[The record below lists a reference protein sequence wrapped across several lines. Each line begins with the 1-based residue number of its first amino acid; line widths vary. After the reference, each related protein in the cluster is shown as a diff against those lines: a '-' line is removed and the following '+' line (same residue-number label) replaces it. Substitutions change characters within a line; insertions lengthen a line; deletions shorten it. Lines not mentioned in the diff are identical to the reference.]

1 MDEYDEELREY
12 STVYNSFTAEE
23 RQELRTNLTAF
34 FFHNFAFYSSDYYIL
49 EGLK

>member
-23 RQELRTNLTAF
+23 RQELRTNPTAF